1 MCEEHPGSIKSRVQ
15 VAGTALVILVVA
27 VILVAALP
35 VWASLGGDMA
45 SIQADQVHMQGTRTM
60 KAADSYMVH
69 EIQGANGTVV
79 REFVTAEGKVF
90 AVAWHGPWM
99 PDLRQILGNHFD
111 QFAHAAQSQS
121 NLRIGRR
128 PLTINQ
134 PGLVVQN
141 GGHLRAFAGKAY
153 VPDMLPSGVRA
164 EDIQ

>member
-1 MCEEHPGSIKSRVQ
+1 MSEEHPGSIKSRAL
-15 VAGTALVILVVA
+15 VAGAAL

-35 VWASLGGDMA
+35 VWASLGGDA
-45 SIQADQVHMQGTRTM
+45 SSVQADQVHMQGTRTM
-60 KAADSYMVH
+60 KAAESSTVH

-99 PDLRQILGNHFD
+99 PDLRQILGSYFD
-111 QFAHAAQSQS
+111 QFTQAARAQTQ
-121 NLRIGRR
+121 NNGRMGRR
-128 PLTINQ
+128 PLMINQ